1 MFKRKPLH
9 RLVEEAD
16 GGAHGL
22 RRALGAMNLVSL
34 GVGVIVGAGIF
45 VVTGTAAAQ
54 YAGPGIVLSFI
65 LSAIACA
72 FAGLCYAE
80 FASMIPIAGSAYTY
94 AYATLGEIVA
104 WIIGWDL
111 ILEYLFG
118 ASAVAVLRYRH
129 PEAPRAF
136 RCPWVPLVPILGA
149 LLSAPA
155 NGQPARR
162 HVAPATRL
170 DGRRAGAL
178 LRLRPQAQPAAAP
191 RRAGGARGV
200 GERRTRAQQAGRLN
214 GLSPKTPSGASLC
227 GRASAAGGRGFRGR
241 GPRSSGSSPRASR
254 SGCGDRGR
262 TRCPPARTSGCILY
276 SSRARRL
283 G

>member
-9 RLVEEAD
+9 RLAEEAD

-54 YAGPGIVLSFI
+54 YAGPGIVLSFL

-136 RCPWVPLVPILGA
+136 RCPRVPVVPILGA
-149 LLSAPA
+149 LLSLLQMVSLPEGTWLRLLVWMAA
-155 NGQPARR
+155 GLALYFAYGRR
-162 HVAPATRL
+162 HSRL
-170 DGRRAGAL
+170 L
-178 LRLRPQAQPAAAP
+178 HHAAP
-191 RRAGGARGV
+191 EAPGV
-200 GERRTRAQQAGRLN
+200 
-214 GLSPKTPSGASLC
+214 
-227 GRASAAGGRGFRGR
+227 
-241 GPRSSGSSPRASR
+241 
-254 SGCGDRGR
+254 
-262 TRCPPARTSGCILY
+262 
-276 SSRARRL
+276 
-283 G
+283 

>member
-65 LSAIACA
+65 LSAVACA

-94 AYATLGEIVA
+94 ADATLGEIVA

-136 RCPWVPLVPILGA
+136 RCPWCPWCRSWA
-149 LLSAPA
+149 RCSRSCKWSACPK
-155 NGQPARR
+155 ARGSGCSSGWPPGWR
-162 HVAPATRL
+162 STSPTAAGTAGCCTTPRRGRP
-170 DGRRAGAL
+170 GRR
-178 LRLRPQAQPAAAP
+178 
-191 RRAGGARGV
+191 
-200 GERRTRAQQAGRLN
+200 
-214 GLSPKTPSGASLC
+214 
-227 GRASAAGGRGFRGR
+227 
-241 GPRSSGSSPRASR
+241 
-254 SGCGDRGR
+254 
-262 TRCPPARTSGCILY
+262 
-276 SSRARRL
+276 
-283 G
+283 